1 MSPRRRHRV
10 HRQYLRQLLSPAFA
24 LAAVALLEVLSW
36 TPWSFAVPTTI
47 LLTAVVASTFVGGLV
62 DGLISAGITA
72 WYYSYLLS
80 SPGMVFPYSHEALR
94 RVLVFACSAPAVALM
109 VGVIKQRAARVA
121 AEAKRKERE
130 SSDAVFASLTWT
142 RDAQKTGREAERR
155 YRALFDA
162 SVMGILRGFRDGRPV
177 ECNEAFVR
185 LLGYGDRA
193 DVMARNTRDF
203 FAASADFERVL
214 ERLDSGGLSIEEELG
229 FRRKDGEIRRMR
241 LSARRLE
248 EGAGLVIELG
258 VVDVTPQHQAEARA
272 AALEARMVAHEG
284 EVAALRLEAD
294 ALAQAMAHDLRA
306 PVRRIDDLS
315 QSLLVDYGL
324 ALDGDGRARLNRL
337 EATNRGVEQLLQR
350 FVEISRATAA
360 EPTRERVDLSAM
372 VHAIAQE
379 FRGWEPDR
387 SVAFM
392 IAQGITATG
401 DPALLRLALTRL
413 IATAWSATTGQPAPR
428 IEFGAVRVG
437 DRRAYVVS
445 DDGTAFE
452 RPYTGALPGAIRCL
466 RGGDDMAGVGVGL
479 VMVQR
484 IIQRHAGRAWV
495 EATPEG
501 AAFFFS
507 LGERPPSPPASA

>member
-337 EATNRGVEQLLQR
+337 EATNRGVDFPR
-350 FVEISRATAA
+350 DRCRAHA
-360 EPTRERVDLSAM
+360 REGGPLRHGARHSPGVPRLGARPECRL
-372 VHAIAQE
+372 H
-379 FRGWEPDR
+379 DR
-387 SVAFM
+387 P
-392 IAQGITATG
+392 GHH
-401 DPALLRLALTRL
+401 
-413 IATAWSATTGQPAPR
+413 
-428 IEFGAVRVG
+428 G
-437 DRRAYVVS
+437 DRRSRPAAPCAHPTHCH
-445 DDGTAFE
+445 GLE
-452 RPYTGALPGAIRCL
+452 RHDRAAGPEDRVRRRPRRRSPRLRRERRRHCL
-466 RGGDDMAGVGVGL
+466 RAALHGRPAGGHPVSAG
-479 VMVQR
+479 
-484 IIQRHAGRAWV
+484 W
-495 EATPEG
+495 
-501 AAFFFS
+501 
-507 LGERPPSPPASA
+507 